1 MGTGYHTQTTPAD
14 GGSYGPTV
22 GELLTHP
29 GVVGDRVLALAV
41 HYAVP
46 AACITVLAAA
56 GILALTARVR
66 RLRERRWADGA
77 RHVEIL
83 IPPEVQPTSAE
94 VLWEQLHG
102 ALEHPLWRRMLF
114 GTPHLGFEYRISP
127 DDGAVIRIW
136 VPSVVPPH
144 LVENAVAASWRG
156 ARTRTVAAAPP
167 MPPPVAGH
175 QNVLVG
181 GELRLG
187 RPEQWPIRTDSHG
200 DSAAALIAAAAGMP
214 PGYHACLQVLAR
226 PVFGRRARHTSRPGR
241 GAGLASGLLAGI
253 AGDLVREM
261 FGLFFG
267 RAQTRNGAPR
277 PAPRSAD
284 RQASLEQS
292 ARDRAAAVK
301 TRGTHWATVIR
312 YAVTAPVPTGSD
324 TQACVRARKVARGR
338 AHALSSCFSS
348 CSDYNHYARHRRF
361 RLSTVLTERRLGRGD
376 LLSTPEL
383 ATIAHLPLDAGIAE
397 IHRAGARAL
406 APSAIV
412 AFAGPATKPLG
423 TADAAPGRTVAMRVA
438 DARHHVHILGPTGC
452 GKSTLLGQMVL
463 ADADAGRGLVL
474 IDPKGDL
481 ITDLLKRL
489 PRRCADTVVLF
500 DADSASPPPCIN
512 PLDTTTVG
520 ADLDLVVDNLGTI
533 FARIY
538 HQFWGPRTD
547 DLFRSSLLT
556 VCTQPAP
563 ATLADVARLLTDDT
577 YRARLT
583 ATVSDPVLH
592 GFWTNFEALGDA
604 GRGQLTAPLMNKLRH
619 LLLRPFV
626 KTAVAGGPATVD
638 IGQILD
644 QGGLVLARLPK
655 GRLGEETTRLVG
667 ALLVARTWQAV
678 TARAATPATQRRDA
692 ALYLDEFHNFL
703 HSSTPVEDMLAE
715 ARALKLSMVLAH
727 QNLGQL
733 TPTLRD
739 AVSTNARNKI
749 CFAVSPEDARDLA
762 RHTLPQLSEH
772 DLAHLDAYHAA
783 ARLFVRGQNAPP
795 FTVATA
801 PLPPPIRG
809 RSAHIRA
816 AARTHTNG
824 IATNGIARPTP
835 TPPASR
841 PRSATPAPGTARH
854 DPRRR

>member
-481 ITDLLKRL
+481 ITTYSNAYHAAARTPWCCSTPTPPAASVYQSPRHHHRRRRPRPGRGQPRHHLRPHL
-489 PRRCADTVVLF
+489 PPVLGPPHRRPV
-500 DADSASPPPCIN
+500 
-512 PLDTTTVG
+512 PL
-520 ADLDLVVDNLGTI
+520 
-533 FARIY
+533 
-538 HQFWGPRTD
+538 
-547 DLFRSSLLT
+547 
-556 VCTQPAP
+556 QPADGMYSTRTRHPGRRRAP
-563 ATLADVARLLTDDT
+563 ADRRHLP
-577 YRARLT
+577 ARLT

-604 GRGQLTAPLMNKLRH
+604 GRGQLT
-619 LLLRPFV
+619 
-626 KTAVAGGPATVD
+626 
-638 IGQILD
+638 
-644 QGGLVLARLPK
+644 
-655 GRLGEETTRLVG
+655 
-667 ALLVARTWQAV
+667 
-678 TARAATPATQRRDA
+678 RAADEQA
-692 ALYLDEFHNFL
+692 A
-703 HSSTPVEDMLAE
+703 P
-715 ARALKLSMVLAH
+715 
-727 QNLGQL
+727 
-733 TPTLRD
+733 P
-739 AVSTNARNKI
+739 
-749 CFAVSPEDARDLA
+749 
-762 RHTLPQLSEH
+762 
-772 DLAHLDAYHAA
+772 AA
-783 ARLFVRGQNAPP
+783 AAFRQDR
-795 FTVATA
+795 
-801 PLPPPIRG
+801 RG
-809 RSAHIRA
+809 RWPGHRRHRPDSRPGRPGAGPPAQRA
-816 AARTHTNG
+816 AR
-824 IATNGIARPTP
+824 
-835 TPPASR
+835 
-841 PRSATPAPGTARH
+841 
-854 DPRRR
+854 